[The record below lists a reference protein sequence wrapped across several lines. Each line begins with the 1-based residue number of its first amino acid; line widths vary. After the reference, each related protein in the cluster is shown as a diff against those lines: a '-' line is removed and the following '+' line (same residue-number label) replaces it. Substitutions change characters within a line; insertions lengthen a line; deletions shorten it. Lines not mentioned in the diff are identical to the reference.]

1 MEVAEK
7 NGIQTTN
14 IADTYFGGSLKET
27 FTETNLKNTSKSD
40 IEKLLLISMTYRSYG
55 HLQPMITY
63 KQGQS

>member
-55 HLQPMITY
+55 H
-63 KQGQS
+63 

>member
-1 MEVAEK
+1 MGIAEK

-14 IADTYFGGSLKET
+14 IADPYFGGSLKET

-40 IEKLLLISMTYRSYG
+40 IEKLLLISTTYRSYG
-55 HLQPMITY
+55 HLPPMITY

>member
-1 MEVAEK
+1 MGIAEK

-14 IADTYFGGSLKET
+14 IADPYFGGSLKDT

-40 IEKLLLISMTYRSYG
+40 IEKPLLISMAYRSYG
-55 HLQPMITY
+55 HLPPMITY

>member
-1 MEVAEK
+1 MGVSEK

-14 IADTYFGGSLKET
+14 ITDTYFGVSVKET

-40 IEKLLLISMTYRSYG
+40 IEKPLLISMAYRSYG
-55 HLQPMITY
+55 HLPPMITY

>member
-1 MEVAEK
+1 MGVAEK

-40 IEKLLLISMTYRSYG
+40 IEKPLLLSMAYRSYG
-55 HLQPMITY
+55 HLPPMITY

>member
-1 MEVAEK
+1 MGVSEK

-14 IADTYFGGSLKET
+14 ITDTYFGVSVKET

-55 HLQPMITY
+55 HLPSMITY

>member
-1 MEVAEK
+1 MGVSEK

-14 IADTYFGGSLKET
+14 ITDTYFGVSVKET
-27 FTETNLKNTSKSD
+27 FTETNLKNASKSD

-55 HLQPMITY
+55 HLPSMITY

>member
-1 MEVAEK
+1 MEVSEK

-14 IADTYFGGSLKET
+14 ITDTYFGVSVKET

-40 IEKLLLISMTYRSYG
+40 IEKPLLISMAYRSYG
-55 HLQPMITY
+55 HLPPMITY

>member
-1 MEVAEK
+1 MGVSEK

-14 IADTYFGGSLKET
+14 ITDTYFGVSVKET

-40 IEKLLLISMTYRSYG
+40 IEKPLLISMAYKSYG
-55 HLQPMITY
+55 HLPPMITY